1 MRKTLF
7 TIGLLCCLFCLWAK
21 TGDTKYVYVEQTAL
35 RNTASAWGKDVG
47 FVSYGDKVTV
57 VSEKGKWVEIQLS
70 VKPSVRGWIPASSLT
85 SKKILSSTNRAS
97 ASAEELSLA
106 GKGFT
111 AEIENEYKKSAEANF
126 DAVDIIETKGVSSQ
140 MLYNFIITGKLEGA
154 E

>member
-1 MRKTLF
+1 MKKTLF

-21 TGDTKYVYVEQTAL
+21 AGDTKYVYVEQTTL
-35 RNTASAWGKDVG
+35 KSTASTWGKAVG
-47 FVSYGDKVTV
+47 VVAYGDKVTV
-57 VSEKGKWVEIQLS
+57 LSEKGKWVEIKLS
-70 VKPSVRGWIPASSLT
+70 VNPSVKGWVPASSLT
-85 SKKILSSTNRAS
+85 SKKILSTANRAS

-111 AEIENEYKKSAEANF
+111 AEIENEYKKNAEANF

-140 MLYNFIITGKLEGA
+140 MLLTFIISGKLEGA